1 MTRFDPSQDS
11 IGDARGREIR
21 ARIAEDEPAVARQDP
36 GHLSHGPGRIGVVV
50 ERVGAQDSRERT
62 VVEGKL
68 LGVGDQEPDVLDAA
82 RQLGRSTD
90 HLRGEIHP
98 DDEPRYGT
106 RSSRRSTRP
115 ASQVEE
121 HVIPREVQGSQGRPL
136 DGIAPPGR
144 RAAFIALRAAIEPSS
159 SRYLGAVHRRQFT

>member
-1 MTRFDPSQDS
+1 VTRLDPAEDD
-11 IGDARGREIR
+11 IGDARGAEIR
-21 ARIAEDEPAVARQDP
+21 ARIADDEPAVARQDP

-90 HLRGEIHP
+90 HLSGEIHP

-121 HVIPREVQGSQGRPL
+121 HVIPRDVQGSQ
-136 DGIAPPGR
+136 
-144 RAAFIALRAAIEPSS
+144 
-159 SRYLGAVHRRQFT
+159 